1 MIKKPFRMSK
11 HDLKARPIYH
21 HERELHRSPPDR
33 RRRGRQPLDRTGPDR
48 PLRTIKIQAHTYTIT
63 TADPLPRDLRDALD
77 RIHGHLTAH
86 QFGPTQVAAELIA
99 ASARVA
105 CAPSPAPDN
114 ERRA

>member
-1 MIKKPFRMSK
+1 VNSIGAHLTVAAVAVSRWIEQ
-11 HDLKARPIYH
+11 ARTARY
-21 HERELHRSPPDR
+21 
-33 RRRGRQPLDRTGPDR
+33 
-48 PLRTIKIQAHTYTIT
+48 RTIKIQAHTYTIT

-105 CAPSPAPDN
+105 CAPSPAPDT

>member
-33 RRRGRQPLDRTGPDR
+33 RRWIEQARTAR
-48 PLRTIKIQAHTYTIT
+48 YRTIKIQVHTYTIT